1 MNAPQKPRSPLK
13 PLDEALADLLAHA
26 QPLPGAETVDTFNAD
41 GRVLA
46 QDCVSALHVP
56 PQDNSSMDGYAVR
69 LADVVAAGVVLP
81 VSQRIAAGSAGE
93 ALAAGTA
100 ARIFTGAPVPEE
112 ADAILMR
119 STDLHG
125 YELPE
130 GIRAIA
136 RCGAGVNNIPVE
148 EYAKKGVVVF
158 NSPGANSNAV
168 KELVLGML
176 VLSSRG
182 VVQSM
187 NWVRDNA
194 DDPEIQVDAEKAKK
208 AFVGRELKGKRIGV
222 IGLGNVG
229 SKVANACVDLGMDV
243 YGYDPFISVEHAWVL
258 SREVQRVGTLED
270 LCRGCDYLTVHV
282 PSKADTIGMIS
293 TEQINLLAPNA
304 VLINY
309 ARETI
314 IDEDAVDAALREGRL
329 SWFSCDFATP
339 KTVKMPN
346 TFITT
351 HSGAGTGEAEAN
363 CADMAISEL
372 KDYLENGNIA
382 HSVNYPACSMGKAR
396 AASRIACLHANVPNM
411 IGQITAILAKDN
423 ANVQRMT
430 NESAG
435 ENAYTM
441 FDTDE
446 HLDGS
451 TIEALKQIPSM
462 YRVRVIK

>member
-1 MNAPQKPRSPLK
+1 MRHIKTIDDITKDGKVEFGEGYDFVSDA
-13 PLDEALADLLAHA
+13 AD
-26 QPLPGAETVDTFNAD
+26 
-41 GRVLA
+41 
-46 QDCVSALHVP
+46 
-56 PQDNSSMDGYAVR
+56 
-69 LADVVAAGVVLP
+69 
-81 VSQRIAAGSAGE
+81 
-93 ALAAGTA
+93 
-100 ARIFTGAPVPEE
+100 

-125 YELPE
+125 YELP
-130 GIRAIA
+130 GSIRAIA

-168 KELVLGML
+168 KEIVIAML
-176 VLSSRG
+176 ILSSRG

-187 NWVRDNA
+187 DWVRAHA
-194 DDPEIQVDAEKAKK
+194 DDPNILVNAEKAKK
-208 AFVGRELKGKRIGV
+208 AFVGHELKGKRIGV
-222 IGLGNVG
+222 VGLGNVG

-258 SREVQRVGTLED
+258 SRDVQRVGTLED
-270 LCRGCDYLTVHV
+270 LCRNCDYLTLHV
-282 PSKADTIGMIS
+282 PSKSDTVGMIGAD
-293 TEQINLLAPNA
+293 QIGLLKPGA

-314 IDEDAVDAALREGRL
+314 IDEDAVDAALRGGRL
-329 SWFSCDFATP
+329 AWFSCDFATP

-372 KDYLENGNIA
+372 KDYLENGNIV

-411 IGQITAILAKDN
+411 IGQITAVLAHDN
-423 ANVQRMT
+423 ANVQRMV

-446 HLDGS
+446 HLDDA
-451 TIEALKQIPSM
+451 TIDALKRIPAV